1 MASLTREEL
10 RDLYRYL
17 LLTRGLEERLERLF
31 KQGQIVGGLYRSLGQ
46 EATAVGS
53 AFALD
58 DGDWL
63 APSIRDMGALL
74 VRGLHPREMLLQY
87 MAREGSQCGGKDNT
101 THFTIPELGLLGP
114 ISPLGTQLCVLNGVA
129 LAFRLR
135 GEPRVCLTY
144 QGDGASRT
152 GAAHE
157 GLNFAAV
164 QRLPVV
170 VILEHNRWAFAT
182 RSEREAAVEDW
193 VDVAAAY
200 GVPATSV
207 DGNDVLEVYDA
218 TREAVERARRG
229 EGMTL
234 IVAETYR
241 MIGHAQHDPQHYVP
255 EDELLEWRGRDPLAR
270 FQSYLLESGFES
282 RAALAV
288 VKEGVRRLLETA
300 VDEALAA
307 PMPEPE
313 EALTG
318 TLAGDAAAVPWTRRA
333 HAYPD
338 LADSAMPS

>member
-46 EATAVGS
+46 EATAIGS
-53 AFALD
+53 AFALS

-74 VRGLHPREMLLQY
+74 VRGLHPRDMLLQY
-87 MAREGSQCGGKDNT
+87 MARKGSLCQGKDNT

-135 GEPRVCLTY
+135 GEPRVCMTY

-152 GAAHE
+152 GASHE

-164 QRLPVV
+164 QRLPVI

-200 GVPATSV
+200 GMPAASV

-218 TREAVERARRG
+218 AREAVERARRG
-229 EGMTL
+229 DGMTL

-241 MIGHAQHDPQHYVP
+241 MIGHAQLDPQHYVP
-255 EDELLEWRGRDPLAR
+255 EVELLEWGERDPLAR
-270 FQSYLLESGFES
+270 VQSYLLDSGFES

-288 VKEGVRRLLETA
+288 VKEGVRRLLDTA
-300 VDEALAA
+300 VDDALAA

-313 EALTG
+313 EALAG
-318 TLAGDAAAVPWTRRA
+318 TLAGDTTAVPWTRRA
-333 HAYPD
+333 HVYPD
-338 LADSAMPS
+338 LSDSAMRG

>member
-46 EATAVGS
+46 EATAIGS
-53 AFALD
+53 AFALS

-74 VRGLHPREMLLQY
+74 VRGLHPRDMLLQY
-87 MAREGSQCGGKDNT
+87 MARKGSLCEGKDNT

-114 ISPLGTQLCVLNGVA
+114 ISPLGTQVCVLNGVA

-135 GEPRVCLTY
+135 GEPRVCMTY

-152 GAAHE
+152 GASHE

-164 QRLPVV
+164 QRLPVI

-200 GVPATSV
+200 GVPAASV

-218 TREAVERARRG
+218 AREAVERARRG
-229 EGMTL
+229 DGMTL

-255 EDELLEWRGRDPLAR
+255 EVELLEWGERDPLAR
-270 FQSYLLESGFES
+270 FQSYLLDSGFES

-288 VKEGVRRLLETA
+288 VKEGVRRLLDTA
-300 VDEALAA
+300 VDDALAA

-313 EALTG
+313 EALAG
-318 TLAGDAAAVPWTRRA
+318 TLAGDTAAVPWTRRP
-333 HAYPD
+333 HIYPD